1 MTGTVLSR
9 RVFLGGLCAASAGCE
24 GAAAQEGARKVGYG
38 GIAQQIRERARLL
51 SLEPYVPKPVVAGD
65 LTYDQYRSIRF
76 NPSRALWANRDD
88 LAFQADFFHVGGLF
102 KHEVALFEVAEG
114 AARPI
119 RYVPDMFDF
128 GAEAEAIRAVAD
140 PAFAGLR
147 LHHPMN
153 GLNVSEFA
161 VFLGASYF
169 RAIGLG
175 ERYGL
180 SARGLAIRSGLP
192 GEEFPYFESFW
203 LEQPAPGDSAVTLHA
218 LLDSESV
225 AGAYRFVMAPGE
237 STVMD
242 ISVSL
247 FARRK
252 IENIGLAPITSMF
265 MRGEADRGSVS
276 DFRPQ
281 IHDSEALSIR
291 TGANDWLLRPLRNP
305 KAIEI
310 SAYADDNIQGFGLIQ
325 RDRDFNHY
333 LDLEARYDLRP
344 GLWVEPVGGWGAGE
358 VRLVELPSPDET
370 QDNIVAF
377 WTPNAPLVPGEE
389 FFFQYRLHW
398 GPHPP
403 VNPVLARVVGT
414 YTGVGGIASSP
425 DPALRKFVIDFSGG
439 PLKDL
444 APDVELRVDAS
455 ATNAEIVAST
465 VLRNV
470 PLEGWRVFLDVR
482 AEYGSSP
489 EVRCVLKLNDQ
500 AISEF
505 WTIRWDPTE
514 PDSTLPL

>member
-1 MTGTVLSR
+1 M
-9 RVFLGGLCAASAGCE
+9 
-24 GAAAQEGARKVGYG
+24 
-38 GIAQQIRERARLL
+38 
-51 SLEPYVPKPVVAGD
+51 PKPVVAGD

-76 NPSRALWANRDD
+76 NPSRALWSDRND

-119 RYVPDMFDF
+119 RFLPDMFDF
-128 GAEAEAIRAVAD
+128 GDEAEAIRAVAD

-147 LHHPMN
+147 LHYPMN
-153 GLNVSEFA
+153 GLNISEFA

-169 RAIGLG
+169 RGIGLG
-175 ERYGL
+175 SRYGL

-203 LEQPAPGDSAVTLHA
+203 LEKPTPGDSSVTLHA

-225 AGAYRFVMAPGE
+225 AGAYRFVLAPGE

-252 IENIGLAPITSMF
+252 IDNIGLAPISSMF
-265 MRGEADRGSVS
+265 MRGEADRGSLS

-291 TGANDWLLRPLRNP
+291 TGANDWLWRPLRNP
-305 KAIEI
+305 EAIEI
-310 SAYADDNIQGFGLIQ
+310 SAYADDNIQGFGLVQ

-344 GLWVEPVGGWGAGE
+344 GLWVEPVGGWGSGE
-358 VRLVELPSPDET
+358 VRLVELPTPDET
-370 QDNIVAF
+370 QDNIVAY
-377 WTPNAPLVPGEE
+377 WTPDVAPVPNEE

-398 GPHPP
+398 GPRPP
-403 VNPVLARVVGT
+403 VAPVLARVVGT

-425 DPALRKFVIDFSGG
+425 DPTLRKFVIDFSGG
-439 PLKDL
+439 PLKEL
-444 APDVELRVDAS
+444 APDVELRVDAG
-455 ATNAEIVAST
+455 ATNAEIMAST
-465 VLRNV
+465 VLRNL

-482 AEYGSSP
+482 AEPGSSP
-489 EVRCVLKLNDQ
+489 EVRCVLKLDDQ

-505 WTIRWDPTE
+505 WTIRWDPAD
-514 PDSTLPL
+514 PSPLTVE